1 MNDAQ
6 KLEEFLSSSNK
17 LSLKARVVEKRIFK
31 LEILAL
37 IHFI

>member
-6 KLEEFLSSSNK
+6 KLEQFLSSSNK
-17 LSLKARVVEKRIFK
+17 LRLKPRVVEKRIFK

-37 IHFI
+37 IQL